1 MAINLGS
8 NVNVN
13 VNANQGG
20 LLNLQKGQMLNLTK
34 KEPGLKH
41 AVLAAGWDVNTHG
54 GMDFDLDIAAFLLGA
69 NGKVNRI
76 PDDVVFFNN
85 MQAQGVRLEGDN
97 RTGMGEGDDERIDLD
112 LTQIDSS
119 VERIVFMVTIY
130 EAVTRRQTFGMV
142 ENSYVRLLDADKNDK
157 EVCRFNLR
165 EESSTGTAVIFAELA
180 RINGEWNFKAIGE
193 TKVADLNG
201 LLTLYM

>member
-41 AVLAAGWDVNTHG
+41 VVLAAGWDVAKTG
-54 GMDFDLDIAAFLLGA
+54 VDFDLDIAAFLVGA

-85 MQAQGVRLEGDN
+85 MQAKGVQLEGDN

-142 ENSYVRLLDADKNDK
+142 ENSYVRLLDADKGDK

>member
-1 MAINLGS
+1 MAINLGNLNTTSSSAS
-8 NVNVN
+8 NSN
-13 VNANQGG
+13 

-41 AVLAAGWDVNTHG
+41 VVLAAGWDVARTG
-54 GMDFDLDIAAFLLGA
+54 VDFDLDIAAFLVGS

-76 PDDVVFFNN
+76 PDDIVFFNN
-85 MQAQGVRLEGDN
+85 MKAQGVELEGDN
-97 RTGMGEGDDERIDLD
+97 RTGTGDGDDERINMD
-112 LTQIDSS
+112 LTAIDSS
-119 VERIVFMVTIY
+119 VEKIVFLVTIY

-165 EESSTGTAVIFAELA
+165 EESSTGTAVIFAEMSKQS
-180 RINGEWNFKAIGE
+180 GEWYFKAIGE

-201 LLTLYM
+201 LLSLYI

>member
-1 MAINLGS
+1 
-8 NVNVN
+8 
-13 VNANQGG
+13 
-20 LLNLQKGQMLNLTK
+20 
-34 KEPGLKH
+34 
-41 AVLAAGWDVNTHG
+41 
-54 GMDFDLDIAAFLLGA
+54 
-69 NGKVNRI
+69 
-76 PDDVVFFNN
+76 

-142 ENSYVRLLDADKNDK
+142 ENSYVRLLDADKGDK

>member
-1 MAINLGS
+1 MAINLGNLNTNSSSAS
-8 NVNVN
+8 NSN
-13 VNANQGG
+13 

-41 AVLAAGWDVNTHG
+41 VVLAAGWDVARTG
-54 GMDFDLDIAAFLLGA
+54 VDFDLDIAAFLVGS